1 MSRQEVYD
9 AMRSRFDDNLPP
21 TEKQMDR
28 IWERLSERSLGYTDV
43 SDAVWGEDED
53 DIYEKMR
60 DGLADVINDEG
71 LYNDDED
78 EDEPTKDED
87 EPTEDEVRIAKVE
100 AFQKLMKEQ
109 KIPEQEWLRYWDEAE
124 AAKE

>member
-78 EDEPTKDED
+78 EDEDDD

>member
-78 EDEPTKDED
+78 EDEPT
-87 EPTEDEVRIAKVE
+87 EDEVRIAKVE

>member
-78 EDEPTKDED
+78 EDEDED